1 MMDFNN
7 PTFST
12 DKDDKTGAQRVPLA
26 HIDDTEQGNMY
37 ESVA

>member
-1 MMDFNN
+1 MMNFDN

-12 DKDDKTGAQRVPLA
+12 DKDAKSGVQRVPLA
-26 HIDDTEQGNMY
+26 HTGNTETGNVY